1 MSTAHAPAI
10 SVPLS
15 QASLRRRVASLFY
28 EALLL
33 GAVLWCATLPLAALQ
48 SSLSHA
54 PARALY
60 QFYLAVIAGIYFIWQ
75 WTRGGQ
81 TLAMKTWHLR
91 LVARDGAAITLRQ
104 AALRY
109 LIALVGLACF
119 GAGFLWA
126 LVDRDHTFLHDRIAG
141 TRLMRIA

>member
-1 MSTAHAPAI
+1 
-10 SVPLS
+10 VPLTE
-15 QASLRRRVASLFY
+15 ASLRLRVASLLY

-33 GAVLWCATLPLAALQ
+33 TAVLWCATLPVAALE
-48 SSLSHA
+48 SSFGVA
-54 PARALY
+54 PLRAVY
-60 QFYLAVIAGIYFIWQ
+60 QFYLALVAGIYFVSQ

-91 LVARDGAAITLRQ
+91 LVAREGAAITLSQ

-109 LIALVGLACF
+109 VIALVGLACL

-126 LVDRDHTFLHDRIAG
+126 FIDRDRRFLHDRVAG
-141 TRLMRIA
+141 TCIVRVA

>member
-1 MSTAHAPAI
+1 
-10 SVPLS
+10 VPLTE
-15 QASLRRRVASLFY
+15 ASLRRRVASLFY

-33 GAVLWCATLPLAALQ
+33 TAVVWCATLPFAALQ
-48 SSLSHA
+48 SSFALA
-54 PARALY
+54 PVRAVY
-60 QFYLAVIAGIYFIWQ
+60 QLYLAVVAGIYFIGQ

-91 LVARDGAAITLRQ
+91 LVARDGAAITLSQ

-109 LIALVGLACF
+109 VIALVGVACL

-126 LVDRDHTFLHDRIAG
+126 FIDRDRRFLHDRVAG
-141 TRLMRIA
+141 THVVRVA